1 MRSTGIGA
9 HIERD
14 ECGVVSRGQD
24 GLAEICDIEDVYRE
38 LDKGVGVYDSVQYGD

>member
-1 MRSTGIGA
+1 MRSTRIGT

-14 ECGVVSRGQD
+14 ECGGVSRGED

-38 LDKGVGVYDSVQYGD
+38 LDKGVGVHDCV